1 MALSDQYLL
10 HLELRDAL
18 TGKLRSITRSGQ
30 QLTEKLTSGQ
40 RRVQQ
45 AFRQTGVAAGRLHG
59 SLTGLSTALSS
70 LGLISGIAGAAL
82 AVKGLISTGASF
94 EAQMS
99 KVKALT
105 GATTEEMDMLTDT
118 ARKLGQTTTFTAKQ
132 VAEAEGFAAMAG
144 YTSEQINVALPAV
157 LNLAKATGT
166 DLAFAMDSAT
176 NIAAQFGFE
185 ASELPRVVDRVAAVT
200 ASANTNFQ
208 QLAEGMK
215 FIGPTAQALGIDI
228 EEAAAVVGK
237 LASAGL
243 QSSLGTRALST
254 SLVNLTKTTPRQE
267 NIMDAYGLNFFED
280 GNFVGIIGAIE
291 QLEEKLKGVTQKER
305 NRVIATLFN
314 AEAIQEINIL
324 LQEGSDN
331 LRAYEAQIRSS
342 NGAAK
347 RMADIMSDNLTGSW
361 KELTSAVQEASLTLF
376 EQFGGGLRSLVQSL
390 TKLVRALTPHVSL
403 IWRLTRAY
411 IIFKLTLF
419 ATQKAMMLYGAAVA
433 GASRLMRIARIATVS
448 LSRAWRL
455 LNVQIMRN
463 PFALIGLG
471 CGHRH

>member
-1 MALSDQYLL
+1 
-10 HLELRDAL
+10 
-18 TGKLRSITRSGQ
+18 
-30 QLTEKLTSGQ
+30 
-40 RRVQQ
+40 
-45 AFRQTGVAAGRLHG
+45 
-59 SLTGLSTALSS
+59 
-70 LGLISGIAGAAL
+70 
-82 AVKGLISTGASF
+82 
-94 EAQMS
+94 MS

-105 GATTEEMDMLTDT
+105 GATTEEMEMLTDT

-132 VAEAEGFAAMAG
+132 VAEVEGFAAMAG

-331 LRAYEAQIRSS
+331 LRTYEAQIRSS

-463 PFALIGLG
+463 PFALIASVAAIGISFLVDWALTASDAADAQKELNDEVAKMNAPVNEAATAWTEINEAIKKG
-471 CGHRH
+471 TDPSALSFKGFSVKELEYAKQQIAAFQEHF